1 MEDITRTRI
10 YIESTRMN
18 IHDIVRE
25 LNENLGVSVVQ
36 GIAAVKNRTSPSQWA
51 KPDGPEPRPEVETRL
66 RLGHRVWKTLE
77 LSEGNN
83 VALAWLLGA
92 NPRLNEDVPLLYIQR
107 NQASQVIGAAEA
119 FISDNYAA

>member
-10 YIESTRMN
+10 HIESTRMN

-25 LNENLGVSVVQ
+25 LNKNLGASVVQ
-36 GIAAVKNRTSPSQWA
+36 GMAGVKNRTSPLQWA
-51 KPDGPEPRPEVETRL
+51 KPDGPEPRPEIETRL

-92 NPRLNEDVPLLYIQR
+92 NPRLNEDIPLLYIQ
-107 NQASQVIGAAEA
+107 NGQASQVIGAAEA
-119 FISDNYAA
+119 FVNDNYAA

>member
-10 YIESTRMN
+10 HLDSTRMN

-25 LNENLGVSVVQ
+25 LNENVGTSVVQ
-36 GIAAVKNRTSPSQWA
+36 GMAGVKNRTSPSQWA

-77 LSEGNN
+77 LSEGNS

-92 NPRLNEDVPLLYIQR
+92 NPRLNEEVPLLFIQKNR
-107 NQASQVIGAAEA
+107 AHEVIGAAEA